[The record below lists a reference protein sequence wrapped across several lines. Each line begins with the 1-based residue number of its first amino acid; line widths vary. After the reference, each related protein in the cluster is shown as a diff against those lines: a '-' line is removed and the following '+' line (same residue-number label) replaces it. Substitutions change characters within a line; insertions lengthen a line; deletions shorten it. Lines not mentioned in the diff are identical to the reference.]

1 MVAKILTHMEEIYFN
16 KIREIVEKE
25 LSCSAHD
32 MDHVLRV
39 YNLSLHLAENED
51 VDLDVLK
58 AATLLHDIARVK
70 EDNDP
75 TGRTDH
81 AVLGAEMCVPILE
94 DIHFPVEKIKHVQE
108 CIISHRYRTGRT
120 PQTKEAKI
128 LFDADKLDTIG
139 AIGIARSFV
148 WVGRNNAKIYSDV
161 DIEKYIEENLGGQ
174 MNGRIQ
180 DKTKHSPQIE
190 FKTKLKFLAEKL
202 YTNRAKEIC
211 KERTE
216 FYDNFL
222 KRLEQEIK
230 GVI

>member
-1 MVAKILTHMEEIYFN
+1 MEETNFQ
-16 KIREIVEKE
+16 KIQEIVEQE
-25 LSCSAHD
+25 LSCSAHN

-39 YNLSLHLAENED
+39 YNLSLHLAENENI
-51 VDLDVLK
+51 DLDILK
-58 AATLLHDIARVK
+58 AAVLLHDIARVK

-94 DIHFPVEKIKHVQE
+94 EVNFPVETIKHVQV
-108 CIISHRYRTGRT
+108 CIISHRYRTGHT
-120 PQTKEAKI
+120 PQTIEAQI

-139 AIGIARSFV
+139 AIGIARSFI

-161 DIEKYIEENLGGQ
+161 DIEKYIEDNLGGKI
-174 MNGRIQ
+174 NGRIQ
-180 DKTKHSPQIE
+180 DKNKHSPQIE
-190 FKTKLKFLAEKL
+190 YKKKLKYLAEKL
-202 YTNRAKEIC
+202 HTDKEKEIC

-216 FYDNFL
+216 YFENFL

-230 GVI
+230 GVV